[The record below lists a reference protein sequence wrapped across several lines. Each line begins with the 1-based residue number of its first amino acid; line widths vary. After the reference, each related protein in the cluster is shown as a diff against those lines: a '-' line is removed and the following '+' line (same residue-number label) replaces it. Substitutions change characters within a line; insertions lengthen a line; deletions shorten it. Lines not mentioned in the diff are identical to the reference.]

1 LLVPHVSV
9 DDCALSKL
17 SRTGVRLML
26 QQAGNLLR
34 KGQDWD
40 ASGTLERRIDHP
52 AKLPDLWHSEAAWI
66 KPAQL
71 VRAWLAGAGITFHK
85 HVKVVSI
92 RQCGDQWELLNVAG
106 QVLATADRIVFAN
119 AAGAQALVEGLR
131 AAYPE
136 LGIDI
141 RRFPAMHGVRGQLSW
156 GLHRAL
162 PDLSFPGFPVNGA
175 GSVIP
180 QIPSQGGNAWY
191 VGSSYQSDDQPALSD
206 QENHAA
212 NLERLTKLIPPL
224 GQVLAQQ
231 FTNGPISAWKNTRC
245 VTADHLPLVGPV
257 NLAEQSGLWIC
268 AGMGSRGLSFSLL
281 CAELLAASWG
291 AEPLP
296 VTASLAKSLRA
307 LRSTRASDCL

>member
-1 LLVPHVSV
+1 
-9 DDCALSKL
+9 
-17 SRTGVRLML
+17 
-26 QQAGNLLR
+26 
-34 KGQDWD
+34 
-40 ASGTLERRIDHP
+40 
-52 AKLPDLWHSEAAWI
+52 
-66 KPAQL
+66 
-71 VRAWLAGAGITFHK
+71 
-85 HVKVVSI
+85 
-92 RQCGDQWELLNVAG
+92 
-106 QVLATADRIVFAN
+106 
-119 AAGAQALVEGLR
+119 LR

-212 NLERLTKLIPPL
+212 NLERLTRLIPPL

-257 NLAEQSGLWIC
+257 NFAEQSGLWIC